1 MKITIKYMAQAR
13 KATGVSSEN
22 LNAEA
27 GTTVQ
32 DFVAKELCQRHN
44 DLGSFILDDNNLL
57 RNMVLI
63 FQGDKQITATDP
75 SQLRDGDVLTIM
87 TPITGG

>member
-1 MKITIKYMAQAR
+1 MAQAR

-32 DFVAKELCQRHN
+32 DLNFHW
-44 DLGSFILDDNNLL
+44 IL
-57 RNMVLI
+57 
-63 FQGDKQITATDP
+63 Q
-75 SQLRDGDVLTIM
+75 
-87 TPITGG
+87 